1 MAKIST
7 KSSNLKSIA
16 DRIVVSPNTEVV
28 ADLKFKRK
36 QDFRKFLKWVDSSS
50 RALKR
55 IEIPSKRELKKIV
68 KDSKG
73 SGGFPWGK
81 LLLGAGVLGA
91 GILGVKAAGGFGGD
105 GEGGEGGDKKS
116 PLEKKISTATDFSGR
131 IPKKIKIPSVKVSKK
146 IKVPDKPKP
155 KPKFKS
161 NTLKNFQKGTKPK
174 VTNIGKGVKVIRPGG
189 GPPIGFETGKG
200 KFSSTPA
207 KAPDVPKKLE
217 TKTKITTK
225 TLKPRTISLD
235 GVKKAKWWQVGKK
248 AKNLVKSVPRGV
260 VQTAG
265 KLLVVADAAMTTTN
279 RLQEGQTVKQSVVG
293 GVSEAAG
300 SWAGFAPGM
309 KIGAAV
315 TAKAASPLILAPI
328 PGARVLYA
336 GSILFGGIAGGFVG
350 SKIGRSMFGG
360 LADKFTGV
368 QKKMETIDKKKS
380 PKEKKK
386 ELDTVVGKEKE
397 SSIDVPM
404 PVITNSQE
412 AEAQQTQFVPIPM
425 GGGGN
430 STSFSDPESRP
441 MSDGVNSSWE
451 TFLLNRL

>member
-1 MAKIST
+1 MAKISA
-7 KSSNLKSIA
+7 KKSNLKTIA
-16 DRIVVSPNTEVV
+16 NKIVVSPSTATVS
-28 ADLKFKRK
+28 DLKFKRK
-36 QDFRKFLKWVDSSS
+36 KDFSTFLKWIESSNK
-50 RALKR
+50 ALAR
-55 IEIPSKRELKKIV
+55 IKLPSKKEIEKL
-68 KDSKG
+68 G
-73 SGGFPWGK
+73 GGGGGGFPW
-81 LLLGAGVLGA
+81 LLALLGLGGLGA
-91 GILGVKAAGGFGGD
+91 LAASKMGGD
-105 GEGGEGGDKKS
+105 GDDGIDGIQKALLQDE
-116 PLEKKISTATDFSGR
+116 IRTATDFSGR

-146 IKVPDKPKP
+146 IKVPDRPKP

-174 VTNIGKGVKVIRPGG
+174 VTNLGKGVKVIRPGG

-315 TAKAASPLILAPI
+315 TAKAASPLIFAPI
-328 PGARVLYA
+328 PGARVLYGGA
-336 GSILFGGIAGGFVG
+336 ILFGGIAGGFVG

-430 STSFSDPESRP
+430 STSFSEPESRP

-451 TFLLNRL
+451 TFLLNRF